1 MEKIDTTDKSTVVAA
16 PAPTEES
23 RALAAQREAA
33 LEKALAAV
41 GGAITAPMIAAAFAE
56 AEQKKSNFQV
66 AAVRLGIML
75 EAKFLAV
82 SAARAAGE
90 NVQSFG
96 AFCAEAFGDKSVR
109 TLRSYRWLA
118 KRFLSAAVTPLTS
131 LTARSPLVVEA
142 AGIESAETALVAL
155 AENSPRA
162 GELDARIEKFIAG
175 RSLRELATDLSSAEK
190 SAAREEFYEQAS
202 VELAEECEA
211 EAASNFD
218 ANELK
223 DLPPGMNVLD
233 AAIRS
238 PILNSPIE
246 PADVLPFAEIF
257 RDADAQAEDAIGFLI
272 AKKEEVSPRVL
283 AANMR
288 TLAELFEAK
297 AKKAMNLARSAERA
311 KEDPAASVAAEGEE

>member
-1 MEKIDTTDKSTVVAA
+1 MEKSDTLDVPVVA

-33 LEKALAAV
+33 LEKALASV

-90 NVQSFG
+90 DVQSFG
-96 AFCAEAFGDKSVR
+96 AFCAEAFGDKSAR
-109 TLRSYRWLA
+109 TLRSYRWFA

-155 AENSPRA
+155 AENENA
-162 GELDARIEKFIAG
+162 LDARIEKFIAG

-202 VELAEECEA
+202 VELAEEGELD
-211 EAASNFD
+211 AANKID
-218 ANELK
+218 DVEHGVYEVA
-223 DLPPGMNVLD
+223 

-238 PILNSPIE
+238 PILDAPIE

-288 TLAELFEAK
+288 TLAELFDAK
-297 AKKAMNLARSAERA
+297 SKKAMSLARSAERA
-311 KEDPAASVAAEGEE
+311 KADPAEEVAA

>member
-1 MEKIDTTDKSTVVAA
+1 MEKTYTPDESAVVSA
-16 PAPTEES
+16 PAPTEEI

-41 GGAITAPMIAAAFAE
+41 GGAITSPMIAAAFAE

-90 NVQSFG
+90 DVQSFG
-96 AFCAEAFGDKSVR
+96 AFCAEAFGDKSAR
-109 TLRSYRWLA
+109 TLRTYRWLA

-131 LTARSPLVVEA
+131 LTARAPLVVEA

-155 AENSPRA
+155 AENESA
-162 GELDARIEKFIAG
+162 LDARIEKFIAG

-190 SAAREEFYEQAS
+190 ASAREEFYESAS
-202 VELAEECEA
+202 AALAEESA
-211 EAASNFD
+211 ENAANAAPTIEPDDEGVVD
-218 ANELK
+218 AALRA
-223 DLPPGMNVLD
+223 PILD
-233 AAIRS
+233 A
-238 PILNSPIE
+238 PIE

-311 KEDPAASVAAEGEE
+311 KADPAEEIEA

>member
-1 MEKIDTTDKSTVVAA
+1 MEKSDTLDVPVAA

-41 GGAITAPMIAAAFAE
+41 GAAISPEMIAAAYAE
-56 AEQKKSNFQV
+56 AEAKKSNFQI
-66 AAVRLGIML
+66 AAVRLGVML

-90 NVQSFG
+90 DVQSFG
-96 AFCAEAFGDKSVR
+96 AFCAEAFGAKSVR

-131 LTARSPLVVEA
+131 LTARAPLVVEA
-142 AGIESAETALVAL
+142 ATLDGAETALVAL
-155 AENSPRA
+155 AENEASP
-162 GELDARIEKFIAG
+162 LDERIREFIAG
-175 RSLRELATDLSSAEK
+175 RSLRELATDLSAAEK
-190 SAAREEFYEQAS
+190 SAAREDFYESAS
-202 VELAEECEA
+202 AALAEESA
-211 EAASNFD
+211 ETAANAAPPIASADEGVVD
-218 ANELK
+218 AALRA
-223 DLPPGMNVLD
+223 PILD
-233 AAIRS
+233 A
-238 PILNSPIE
+238 PIE

-311 KEDPAASVAAEGEE
+311 KEDPAAAVEAEGEE

>member
-1 MEKIDTTDKSTVVAA
+1 MEKTDTFDTNAVVAA

-33 LEKALAAV
+33 LEKALAGV
-41 GGAITAPMIAAAFAE
+41 GASITAPMIAAAFAE

-162 GELDARIEKFIAG
+162 GALDARIEKFIAG

-211 EAASNFD
+211 EAANKIDDVSH
-218 ANELK
+218 ELTE
-223 DLPPGMNVLD
+223 LA

-238 PILNSPIE
+238 PILDAPIE

-311 KEDPAASVAAEGEE
+311 KADPAEAIEA

>member
-1 MEKIDTTDKSTVVAA
+1 MEKTDTLDVPVAA

-33 LEKALAAV
+33 LEKALSAA
-41 GGAITAPMIAAAFAE
+41 GSTITAEMIAAAFAE

-90 NVQSFG
+90 DVQSFG
-96 AFCAEAFGDKSVR
+96 AFCAEAFGDKSAR

-155 AENSPRA
+155 AENESA
-162 GELDARIEKFIAG
+162 LDARIEKFIAG

-202 VELAEECEA
+202 AELAEESA
-211 EAASNFD
+211 ENAALAAPTIEPAD
-218 ANELK
+218 E
-223 DLPPGMNVLD
+223 GVVD
-233 AAIRS
+233 AALRA
-238 PILNSPIE
+238 PILNTPIE

-288 TLAELFEAK
+288 TLAELFDAK
-297 AKKAMNLARSAERA
+297 AKKAMSLARSAERA
-311 KEDPAASVAAEGEE
+311 KSDPAEAIEA

>member
-1 MEKIDTTDKSTVVAA
+1 MEKSDTIDVPVAA

-41 GGAITAPMIAAAFAE
+41 GGAITAPMIASAFAD

-90 NVQSFG
+90 DVQGFG

-155 AENSPRA
+155 AENNPRA
-162 GELDARIEKFIAG
+162 GALDARIEKFIAG

-202 VELAEECEA
+202 VELAEESEA
-211 EAASNFD
+211 ESASAFAD
-218 ANELK
+218 ELK
-223 DLPPGMNVLD
+223 DLPPDMSVLG

-238 PILNSPIE
+238 PILDAPIE

-257 RDADAQAEDAIGFLI
+257 RDVDAQAEDAIGFLI

-297 AKKAMNLARSAERA
+297 AKKAMSLARSAERA
-311 KEDPAASVAAEGEE
+311 KEDPAASVAAEGEA

>member
-1 MEKIDTTDKSTVVAA
+1 MEKTDTTDESTVVA

-33 LEKALAAV
+33 LEKALASV
-41 GGAITAPMIAAAFAE
+41 GRAITAPMIAAAFAE

-90 NVQSFG
+90 DVQSFG

-155 AENSPRA
+155 AEKSPRA

-190 SAAREEFYEQAS
+190 SAAREEFYERAS
-202 VELAEECEA
+202 VELAEESA
-211 EAASNFD
+211 ESAASAAPPIEPADEGVVD
-218 ANELK
+218 AALRA
-223 DLPPGMNVLD
+223 PILD
-233 AAIRS
+233 A
-238 PILNSPIE
+238 PIE

-311 KEDPAASVAAEGEE
+311 KEDPAAAVAAEGEA

>member
-1 MEKIDTTDKSTVVAA
+1 MEKTDTTDESTVVA

-33 LEKALAAV
+33 LEKALASV
-41 GGAITAPMIAAAFAE
+41 GGAITAPMIASALAE

-96 AFCAEAFGDKSVR
+96 AFCSEAFGDKSVR

-162 GELDARIEKFIAG
+162 GALDARIEKFIAG

-190 SAAREEFYEQAS
+190 AAAREEFYEQAS
-202 VELAEECEA
+202 VELAEES
-211 EAASNFD
+211 AASAAPTIEPAD
-218 ANELK
+218 E
-223 DLPPGMNVLD
+223 GVVD
-233 AAIRS
+233 AALRA
-238 PILNSPIE
+238 PILAAPIE

-297 AKKAMNLARSAERA
+297 AKKAMSLARSAERA
-311 KEDPAASVAAEGEE
+311 KADPAEELAA

>member
-1 MEKIDTTDKSTVVAA
+1 MEKSDTLDVPVVA

-33 LEKALAAV
+33 LEKALCAA
-41 GGAITAPMIAAAFAE
+41 GSTITAPMIAAAFAE

-90 NVQSFG
+90 DVQSFG
-96 AFCAEAFGDKSVR
+96 AFCAEAFGDKSAR

-131 LTARSPLVVEA
+131 LTARAPLVVEA

-155 AENSPRA
+155 AENENA
-162 GELDARIEKFIAG
+162 LDARIEKFIAG
-175 RSLRELATDLSSAEK
+175 RSLRELATDLSAAEK
-190 SAAREEFYEQAS
+190 AAAREEFYEQAS
-202 VELAEECEA
+202 VELAEES
-211 EAASNFD
+211 AASAAPTIEPADEGVVD
-218 ANELK
+218 AALRA
-223 DLPPGMNVLD
+223 PILD
-233 AAIRS
+233 A
-238 PILNSPIE
+238 PIE

-297 AKKAMNLARSAERA
+297 AKKAMSLARSAERA
-311 KEDPAASVAAEGEE
+311 KADPAEELAA

>member
-1 MEKIDTTDKSTVVAA
+1 MEKSDTLDVPVAA

-41 GGAITAPMIAAAFAE
+41 GGSITAPMIASAFAE

-90 NVQSFG
+90 DVQSFG

-142 AGIESAETALVAL
+142 AGIKSAETALVAL

-162 GELDARIEKFIAG
+162 GALDARIEKFIAG

-190 SAAREEFYEQAS
+190 AAAREEFYESAS
-202 VELAEECEA
+202 AELAEESA
-211 EAASNFD
+211 ENAANAAPTIEPD
-218 ANELK
+218 DE
-223 DLPPGMNVLD
+223 GVVD
-233 AAIRS
+233 AALRA
-238 PILNSPIE
+238 PILNTPIE

-311 KEDPAASVAAEGEE
+311 KEDPAAAVAAEGEE